1 MAQTPVP
8 GLTFNDSCSDC
19 GSREVE
25 LPDPLPAVGD
35 DFDWLLRDYDGFRL
49 FMLEELAARFP
60 ERRRW
65 TPADMEVVIVET
77 LAVVLDQLS
86 DMLDRAQAEAF
97 LASARRP
104 ESVRRLLAMIGY
116 DAVALAREAA
126 NIPDATPPAG
136 EPEVQQRSRLAGF
149 RSALQLFS
157 EDYQSIID
165 SELTPS
171 QQAGL
176 AEFIANPDT
185 AAPAALDSVQ
195 HFLDNA
201 PQFVARARNH
211 ALHRYWTLYPHAM
224 EAARAAGPRTIHT
237 QKRMVTVND
246 YAERLEDHPLVM
258 AAHGFSRWTG
268 AWTTICVAVIGID
281 NILLDE
287 PLMPAAVG
295 GAEAWEALTGAVDDF
310 SREHGLEPPVWPAG
324 PTPRTVLRP
333 FLDAYRMAGREV
345 FLQDADLVGIT
356 ISISV
361 RVAANY
367 FQSEVRRAV
376 ADALGTGLG
385 GFFAAGHLKFG
396 QDLHASDVIEVVMAL
411 EGVQSVCLNRFKR
424 LGKRFPD
431 QSDGGRIQL
440 DGLQIA
446 VCENDP
452 LRPERGSLR
461 IVMHGGQRG

>member
-1 MAQTPVP
+1 MAQTPVAK
-8 GLTFNDSCSDC
+8 LTFNDSCSDC
-19 GSREVE
+19 GTREVQ
-25 LPDPLPAVGD
+25 LPEPLPAVGD

-126 NIPDATPPAG
+126 KIPDATPPAV
-136 EPEVQQRSRLAGF
+136 ESDDQKRTRLTVF
-149 RSALQLFS
+149 HSALQRFGA
-157 EDYQSIID
+157 DYQSIID
-165 SELTPS
+165 SELTPA
-171 QQAGL
+171 QQLHLKDFILNL
-176 AEFIANPDT
+176 ATIDT
-185 AAPAALDSVQ
+185 AVLNSVQ

-201 PQFVARARNH
+201 PQFVERARHH
-211 ALHRYWTLYPHAM
+211 ALERYWTLYPHAM
-224 EAARAAGPRTIHT
+224 DTARSAGPRAIHT
-237 QKRMVTVND
+237 QKRMVTVKD
-246 YAERLEDHPLVM
+246 YAELMEDHPLVM
-258 AAHGFSRWTG
+258 GAHGFSRWTG
-268 AWTTICVAVIGID
+268 AWTTICVVVIMTN
-281 NILLDE
+281 NILLDQ
-287 PLMPAAVG
+287 PLSAVTVG
-295 GAEAWEALTGAVDDF
+295 GAEAFAILTDAVDDF
-310 SREHGLEPPVWPAG
+310 FRHRDLEPPEWPAS

-333 FLDAYRMAGREV
+333 YLDAYRMAGQEV
-345 FLQDADLVGIT
+345 YLHDAEPVGIT
-356 ISISV
+356 ISLSV
-361 RVAANY
+361 RVAVNY

-376 ADALGTGLG
+376 LDALGTGLG
-385 GFFAAGHLKFG
+385 GFFAAGRLKFG
-396 QDLHASDVIEVVMAL
+396 QDLHASDVIETVMAL
-411 EGVQSVCLNRFKR
+411 DGVQSVCLNRFKR

-431 QSDGGRIQL
+431 RSDDGRIQL
-440 DGLQIA
+440 DGLEVA
-446 VCENDP
+446 VCDNDP

>member
-25 LPDPLPAVGD
+25 LPAPLPAVGD

-86 DMLDRAQAEAF
+86 DMLDRVQAEAF

-116 DAVALAREAA
+116 DAAALAREAA

-136 EPEVQQRSRLAGF
+136 EPEALQRTRLAGF
-149 RSALQLFS
+149 RPALQLFA

-176 AEFIANPDT
+176 ADFIANPDA
-185 AAPAALDSVQ
+185 AAPAALNSVQ
-195 HFLDNA
+195 LFLDNA

-268 AWTTICVAVIGID
+268 AWTTIRVAVIMVD

-295 GAEAWEALTGAVDDF
+295 GAEAWDALTGSVDDF

-376 ADALGTGLG
+376 AEALGTGLG

-424 LGKRFPD
+424 PGKRFPD
-431 QSDGGRIQL
+431 QSDGGCIQL